1 VRIKELRFDW
11 DPRKA
16 KANQNAHG
24 VTFEE
29 AQTTFYDE
37 WAVIY
42 DDPDHSED
50 EDRFLLEGLSFH
62 VRTLIV
68 SHCYRERDAVIR
80 IISARK
86 ANREEEKEYWKVRK

>member
-1 VRIKELRFDW
+1 MKELRFDW
-11 DPRKA
+11 DSKKA
-16 KANQNAHG
+16 KANKESHG

-37 WAVIY
+37 WAILY
-42 DDPDHSED
+42 DDPDHSQD
-50 EDRFLLEGLSFH
+50 EDRFLLLGLSVR

-68 SHCYRERDAVIR
+68 SHCYREQDSVIR

-86 ANREEEKEYWKVRK
+86 ADREEQKEYWKVRK